1 MKMRPDPKSQNFI
14 VIKNAKVHNLKN
26 VSLSI
31 PKNKLVVITGLSGSG
46 KSSLAFDTIYA
57 EAERRFMES
66 VSSYARQ
73 FLGVKDKPDVE
84 SITGLSPSIAI
95 DQKSI
100 AKNPRSTV
108 GTITETYDFLRVL
121 FARLGTPHCPTCGG
135 PVKKQAASEIAKRVL
150 AERSG
155 ELVLILAPLVRGKR
169 GEHRTLLEEIAKKGY
184 PRVRI
189 DGGVMKMIEALDLD
203 LDAAHKHDI
212 EVIVDRLILDKD
224 VDKKRV
230 LDSLEAALRLGNGFA
245 SVIWR
250 KGGLDLGTDTRE
262 VVFSENFSCA
272 KCGSSLPE
280 VEPRL
285 FSFNSPEGACRDCT
299 GIGTKLEVDAALVIP
314 NKNLTL
320 AEGAIQPWSR
330 GSRGRGGAG
339 NDDDEDSSMA
349 PGEKS
354 ARRAEKGWNVW
365 MLEDVSRRHNF
376 NLHTP
381 VKEMAEKALKVVLY
395 GEPGADGSNKKFAGV
410 VSDLERRWRETD
422 SEWLRSELE
431 RYMRVTICPSCH
443 GSRLCPE
450 ALAVTL
456 DLGKKRHTIA
466 MLAGLPAEEAYEFF
480 STLARE
486 YADNRNLSAIAAPLI
501 KEISRR
507 LQFLLNVGLEYLA
520 LDRSSTT
527 LSGGEA
533 QRVRLATQ
541 LGSDLEG
548 VIYVLDEPSIGLHA
562 RDHAKLIET
571 LKNLRDSGNSVI
583 VVEHDLATT
592 LAADWVIDVGPGA
605 GEHGGKIIFEGS
617 PAELKSA
624 TTSTADYFYGRRK
637 IVIPGLAAKDKK
649 QDQFITIFGAQ
660 ENNLKNITV
669 KIPLGKLVAVSG
681 VSGSGKST
689 LVNDI
694 LARAL
699 REKFYGA
706 HSKPGK
712 HKAIKG
718 LEHIDKVVAVDQ
730 SPIGRTPRS
739 NAATYIGAFS
749 LIRDLYANTH
759 EAKNRNY
766 GVGKFSFN
774 VKGGRCEE
782 CEGQGV
788 KRIEMFFLPDIYV
801 ECEVCHGARY
811 SKEILDID
819 WNGKNIA
826 QVLQMSA
833 EEAAKFFHEEPRLQE
848 KLRALTEVG
857 LGYMKIGQPATT
869 LSGGEAQRVKLAAE
883 LGKRDTGRTLY
894 ILDEPTT
901 GLHTADIERLLKVLR
916 TLTEKGNSVLVIEH
930 NLDVLRNMDWLIDMG
945 PEGGAKGGAIVAVGT
960 PAEIAKNKKSLTG
973 QWLAK
978 SNKIL

>member
-1 MKMRPDPKSQNFI
+1 MRRDQSSQNYI
-14 VIKNAKVHNLKN
+14 NIKGAKVHNLKN

-46 KSSLAFDTIYA
+46 KSSLAYDTIYA

-73 FLGVKDKPDVE
+73 FLGVKDRPDVE

-135 PVKKQAASEIAKRVL
+135 SVKKQTAAEMAKRVL
-150 AERSG
+150 AERAN

-169 GEHRTLLEEIAKKGY
+169 GEHRALLEEVAKKGY

-203 LDAAHKHDI
+203 LDASEKHDI

-224 VDKKRV
+224 TDKKRV

-245 SVIWR
+245 SVVWR
-250 KGGLDLGTDTRE
+250 KGGIDDGMDIKE
-262 VVFSENFSCA
+262 VIFSENFSCV

-330 GSRGRGGAG
+330 GARGRGGAG
-339 NDDDEDSSMA
+339 NEDDETSMVA
-349 PGEKS
+349 GEKG

-365 MLEDVSRRHNF
+365 MLEDVARRHNF

-381 VKEMAEKALKVVLY
+381 VKNMADKALKIVLY

-410 VSDLERRWRETD
+410 VHDLERRWRETD

-431 RYMRVTICPSCH
+431 RYMRVRVCPSCR

-466 MLAGLPAEEAYEFF
+466 MLSALPAEEAYEFF

-486 YADNRNLSAIAAPLI
+486 YAVSKNLAAIAAPLV

-548 VIYVLDEPSIGLHA
+548 VIYILDEPSVGLHA

-571 LKNLRDSGNSVI
+571 LKNLRDSGNSVL

-605 GEHGGKIIFEGS
+605 GEHGGKIIFEGEPS
-617 PAELKSA
+617 ALKSA
-624 TTSTADYFYGRRK
+624 TTSTADYFYGRKK
-637 IVIPGLAAKDKK
+637 IRVPSLKAPAGKE
-649 QDQFITIFGAQ
+649 QFITVLGAQ

-669 KIPLGKLVAVSG
+669 KIPLGQLVAVSG

-706 HSKPGK
+706 HSEPGK
-712 HKAIKG
+712 HRAIKG
-718 LEHIDKVVAVDQ
+718 LENIDKVVVVDQ

-788 KRIEMFFLPDIYV
+788 KQIEMFFLPDIYV
-801 ECEVCHGARY
+801 ECEVCRGARY

-819 WNGKNIA
+819 WNGRNIA
-826 QVLQMSA
+826 QVLEMSA
-833 EEAAKFFHEEPRLQE
+833 EEAAKFFHEEPRLEE
-848 KLRALTEVG
+848 KLRTLVEVG
-857 LGYMKIGQPATT
+857 LGYMKLGQPATT

-883 LGKRDTGRTLY
+883 LSKRDTGRTLY

-916 TLTEKGNSVLVIEH
+916 ALTEKGNSVLVIEH

-945 PEGGAKGGAIVAVGT
+945 PEGGARGGEIIAEGA
-960 PAEIAKNKKSLTG
+960 PAAIAKNKKSLTG